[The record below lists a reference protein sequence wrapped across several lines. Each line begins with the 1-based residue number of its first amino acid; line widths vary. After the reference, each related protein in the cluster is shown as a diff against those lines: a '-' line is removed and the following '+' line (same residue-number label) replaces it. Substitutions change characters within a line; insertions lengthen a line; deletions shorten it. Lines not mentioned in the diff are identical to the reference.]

1 MHAPLSPPHAAPTR
15 WIAPLAALALAA
27 CTNVS
32 EAHDSAASGRD
43 DRDAARHASSQPT
56 VAAPLVIGHRG
67 ASGYVPEHT
76 LMAYWL
82 AIEQGADYVEPDLV
96 STKDGVLV
104 ARHENAIAIVNA
116 DGSIREATTDVA
128 ERPEFADRKAT
139 KLIDGVSFTGWF
151 TEDFTLA
158 ELKTL
163 RAKERLP
170 ALRVANTRFDRMF
183 EVPTFEEVLTL
194 VDQANERRRLKA
206 LAEGGHKAAAKV
218 KPIGV
223 YPETKHPTY
232 FDGINLS
239 LEEPLLKSL
248 HRRGYRGPNAPVFIQ
263 SFEVGNLKAL
273 AKQTRLPLVQLLN
286 GAGQPY
292 DFTVA
297 GDKRT
302 YADLARAEGLKEI
315 ATYATGVGANTN
327 LMIPLV
333 GGKLGTPTTLVS
345 DAHKLGLK
353 VHGWTFRAEN
363 NFLPSDFDSSTNPA
377 ELGDLAGQITAF
389 LKLGMDGFFT
399 DHPFLGRQ
407 ARDAFIAK

>member
-1 MHAPLSPPHAAPTR
+1 MSIRTATHARPAAR
-15 WIAPLAALALAA
+15 LMAPIAALALAA
-27 CTNVS
+27 CANLS
-32 EAHDSAASGRD
+32 QAHDAGADAS
-43 DRDAARHASSQPT
+43 DATRQASSQPT

-76 LMAYWL
+76 LMSYWL

-104 ARHENAIAIVNA
+104 ARHENAIAILNA

-128 ERPEFADRKAT
+128 ERPEFADRKTT
-139 KLIDGVSFTGWF
+139 KLIDGVSLTGWF

-170 ALRVANTRFDRMF
+170 SLRVANTRFDRMF
-183 EVPTFEEVLTL
+183 EVPTFEEVLNL

-206 LAEGGHKAAAKV
+206 LTEGGLKAAAKV

-239 LEEPLLKSL
+239 LEEPLLRSL
-248 HRRGYRGPNAPVFIQ
+248 QRHGYHGPKAAVFIQ

-273 AKQTRLPLVQLLN
+273 ATRTRLPLIQLLN
-286 GAGQPY
+286 GSGQPY
-292 DFTVA
+292 DFTVS

-302 YADLARAEGLKEI
+302 YADLAKPEGLKEI
-315 ATYATGVGANTN
+315 ATYAAGVGANTN

-345 DAHKLGLK
+345 DAHRVGLK

-363 NFLPSDFDSSTNPA
+363 TFLPNEFDSSSNPA
-377 ELGDLAGQITAF
+377 EYGDLAGQIKAF
-389 LKLGMDGFFT
+389 LGLGMDGFFT
-399 DHPFLGRQ
+399 DQPFLGRQ